1 MTITTV
7 ANTAATTPSFTP
19 TASSA
24 ATSPTS
30 SANASGSAAASGATS
45 GAANIASNF
54 DSFLQL
60 LTTQLQNQ
68 DPTDP
73 LDTNQFTQ
81 ELVSFSS
88 VEQQINMNT
97 NLSTLISLQQ
107 TAQSTAALNFLGTT
121 VTVNG
126 NSAVL
131 GSGQPNP
138 TWNYALTKP
147 STVAINV
154 SSATGQLV
162 YSTTQTLQAGNE
174 TFTWNGTDSVGNAW
188 PNGTY
193 TVSIAAT
200 DASGKTT
207 TVSPQVQGVV
217 TGVDISQSPPTLTV
231 NGQSYTPSQIVQAVR
246 SAN

>member
-1 MTITTV
+1 MTMTSV
-7 ANTAATTPSFTP
+7 ANTAATAASFTP

-24 ATSPTS
+24 AAPAS
-30 SANASGSAAASGATS
+30 SSTGSSTTANATTGAAS
-45 GAANIASNF
+45 IASNF
-54 DSFLQL
+54 NSFLQL

-88 VEQQINMNT
+88 VEQQINMNN

-126 NSAVL
+126 NSAML
-131 GSGQPNP
+131 GNGEPNP
-138 TWNYALTKP
+138 TWNYSLTKP

-154 SSATGQLV
+154 SSASGQLV
-162 YSTTQTLQAGNE
+162 YSTTQTLQAGNQ
-174 TFTWNGTDSVGNAW
+174 TFTWNGTDSVGNSW
-188 PNGTY
+188 PAGTY
-193 TVSIAAT
+193 TVSITAT
-200 DASGKTT
+200 DATGNSTT
-207 TVSPQVQGVV
+207 ISPQVQGVV

>member
-1 MTITTV
+1 MTTTTV
-7 ANTAATTPSFTP
+7 ANTAATNPSFTP
-19 TASSA
+19 TTSSSA
-24 ATSPTS
+24 T
-30 SANASGSAAASGATS
+30 SANANSSASAAASGSTT

-68 DPTDP
+68 DPLDP

-126 NSAVL
+126 NSAQL

-138 TWNYALTKP
+138 TWNYTLSKP

-154 SSATGQLV
+154 SSSTGQLV
-162 YSTTQTLQAGNE
+162 YSTTQTLQAGNQ

-188 PNGTY
+188 PPGTY
-193 TVSIAAT
+193 TVSITAT
-200 DASGKTT
+200 DATGKTT

>member
-1 MTITTV
+1 MTTTTV
-7 ANTAATTPSFTP
+7 ANTAATNPAFTP
-19 TASSA
+19 TTSS
-24 ATSPTS
+24 SPTS
-30 SANASGSAAASGATS
+30 ASANSSASAAASGSTS

-68 DPTDP
+68 DPLEP

-126 NSAVL
+126 NSAQL

-138 TWNYALTKP
+138 TWNYTLNKP
-147 STVAINV
+147 STVALNV
-154 SSATGQLV
+154 SSSNGQLV
-162 YSTTQTLQAGNE
+162 
-174 TFTWNGTDSVGNAW
+174 
-188 PNGTY
+188 
-193 TVSIAAT
+193 
-200 DASGKTT
+200 
-207 TVSPQVQGVV
+207 
-217 TGVDISQSPPTLTV
+217 
-231 NGQSYTPSQIVQAVR
+231 
-246 SAN
+246 

>member
-1 MTITTV
+1 MTMTSV
-7 ANTAATTPSFTP
+7 ANTAATTASFAPTANAAATS
-19 TASSA
+19 TASSSSTGSSTTSN
-24 ATSPTS
+24 ATT
-30 SANASGSAAASGATS
+30 GAAS
-45 GAANIASNF
+45 IASNF
-54 DSFLQL
+54 NSFLQL

-88 VEQQINMNT
+88 VEQQINMNN

-126 NSAVL
+126 NSAML
-131 GSGQPNP
+131 GSGEPNP
-138 TWNYALTKP
+138 TWNYSLTKP

-154 SSATGQLV
+154 SSASGQLV
-162 YSTTQTLQAGNE
+162 YSTTQTLQAGNQS
-174 TFTWNGTDSVGNAW
+174 FTWNGTDSVGNSW
-188 PNGTY
+188 PAGTY
-193 TVSIAAT
+193 KVSITAT
-200 DASGKTT
+200 DATGNTT
-207 TVSPQVQGVV
+207 TVSPQVEGVV

-246 SAN
+246 SAS

>member
-1 MTITTV
+1 MTMTSV
-7 ANTAATTPSFTP
+7 ANTGATTASFTP

-24 ATSPTS
+24 AAPSSDTSSSATS
-30 SANASGSAAASGATS
+30 SAATTGAAS
-45 GAANIASNF
+45 IAGNF
-54 DSFLQL
+54 NSFLQL

-68 DPTDP
+68 DPTSP

-107 TAQSTAALNFLGTT
+107 TAQSTAALGFLGTT

-131 GSGQPNP
+131 ASGQPNP
-138 TWNYALTKP
+138 TWNYAVTKP

-162 YSTTQTLQAGNE
+162 YSTTQTVQAGNQ
-174 TFTWNGTDSVGNAW
+174 TFSWNGTDSVGNAW
-188 PNGTY
+188 PAGSY
-193 TVSIAAT
+193 TVAITAT
-200 DASGKTT
+200 DASGNSTT
-207 TVSPQVQGVV
+207 IQPQVQGVV
-217 TGVDISQSPPTLTV
+217 SGVDISKSPPTLTV
-231 NGQSYTPSQIVQAVR
+231 NGQAYTPSQIVQAV
-246 SAN
+246 SSSSS

>member
-1 MTITTV
+1 MTMTSV
-7 ANTAATTPSFTP
+7 ANTAATTASFAP
-19 TASSA
+19 TANAA
-24 ATSPTS
+24 ATSAASSSSTS
-30 SANASGSAAASGATS
+30 SGATANATT
-45 GAANIASNF
+45 GAASIASNF
-54 DSFLQL
+54 NSFLQL

-88 VEQQINMNT
+88 VEQQINMNN

-126 NSAVL
+126 NSAML
-131 GSGQPNP
+131 GSGEPNP
-138 TWNYALTKP
+138 TWNYSLTKP

-154 SSATGQLV
+154 SSASGQLV
-162 YSTTQTLQAGNE
+162 YSTTQTLQAGNQS
-174 TFTWNGTDSVGNAW
+174 FTWNGTDSVGNSW
-188 PNGTY
+188 PAGTY
-193 TVSIAAT
+193 TVSITAT
-200 DASGKTT
+200 DATGNTT
-207 TVSPQVQGVV
+207 TVSPQVEGVV

-246 SAN
+246 SAS

>member
-1 MTITTV
+1 MTMTSV
-7 ANTAATTPSFTP
+7 ANTAATTASFAP
-19 TASSA
+19 TANAA
-24 ATSPTS
+24 ATSTPSSSSTGSSTTS
-30 SANASGSAAASGATS
+30 NATTGAAS
-45 GAANIASNF
+45 IASNF
-54 DSFLQL
+54 NSFLQL

-68 DPTDP
+68 DPTNP

-88 VEQQINMNT
+88 VEQQINMNN

-126 NSAVL
+126 NSAML
-131 GSGQPNP
+131 GSGEPNP
-138 TWNYALTKP
+138 TWNYSLTKP

-154 SSATGQLV
+154 SSASGQLV
-162 YSTTQTLQAGNE
+162 YSTTQTLQAGNQS
-174 TFTWNGTDSVGNAW
+174 FTWNGTDSVGNSW
-188 PNGTY
+188 PAGTY
-193 TVSIAAT
+193 KVSITAT
-200 DASGKTT
+200 DATGNTT
-207 TVSPQVQGVV
+207 TVSPQVEGVV

-246 SAN
+246 SAS

>member
-1 MTITTV
+1 MTMTSV
-7 ANTAATTPSFTP
+7 ANTAATTASFAPTANAAATS
-19 TASSA
+19 TASSSSTGSSTTSN
-24 ATSPTS
+24 ATT
-30 SANASGSAAASGATS
+30 GAAS
-45 GAANIASNF
+45 IASNF
-54 DSFLQL
+54 NSFLQL

-68 DPTDP
+68 DPTNP

-88 VEQQINMNT
+88 VEQQINMNN

-126 NSAVL
+126 NSAML
-131 GSGQPNP
+131 GSGEPNP
-138 TWNYALTKP
+138 TWNYSLTKP

-154 SSATGQLV
+154 SSASGQLV
-162 YSTTQTLQAGNE
+162 YSTTQTLQAGNQS
-174 TFTWNGTDSVGNAW
+174 FTWNGTDSVGNSW
-188 PNGTY
+188 PAGTY
-193 TVSIAAT
+193 KVSITAT
-200 DASGKTT
+200 DATGNTT
-207 TVSPQVQGVV
+207 TISPQVEGVV

-246 SAN
+246 SAS

>member
-1 MTITTV
+1 MTTTAV
-7 ANTAATTPSFTP
+7 ANTAATNPAFTP
-19 TASSA
+19 TTSSSA
-24 ATSPTS
+24 TQATSSTNS
-30 SANASGSAAASGATS
+30 SASGAASGSTS
-45 GAANIASNF
+45 GVANIASNF

-68 DPTDP
+68 DPLDP

-126 NSAVL
+126 NSAQL

-138 TWNYALTKP
+138 TWNYTLSKP

-154 SSATGQLV
+154 SSSTGQLV
-162 YSTTQTLQAGNE
+162 YSTTQTLQAGNQ

-188 PNGTY
+188 PAGTY
-193 TVSIAAT
+193 TVAITAT

-207 TVSPQVQGVV
+207 TVSPQVQGMV

-246 SAN
+246 GAN

>member
-1 MTITTV
+1 MTTTTV
-7 ANTAATTPSFTP
+7 ANTGATNPAFTP
-19 TASSA
+19 TTSS
-24 ATSPTS
+24 SPTS
-30 SANASGSAAASGATS
+30 ASANSSASAAASGSTS
-45 GAANIASNF
+45 GAANIAGNF

-68 DPTDP
+68 DPLDP

-126 NSAVL
+126 NSAEL
-131 GSGQPNP
+131 NSGQPNP
-138 TWNYALTKP
+138 TWNYTLSKP

-154 SSATGQLV
+154 SSSTGQLV
-162 YSTTQTLQAGNE
+162 YSTAQTLQAGNQ

-188 PNGTY
+188 PPGAY
-193 TVSIAAT
+193 TVSITAT

>member
-1 MTITTV
+1 MTMTSV
-7 ANTAATTPSFTP
+7 ANTAATTASYTP
-19 TASSA
+19 TA
-24 ATSPTS
+24 T
-30 SANASGSAAASGATS
+30 SAAAPATS
-45 GAANIASNF
+45 SSGTSSSNATTGAASIASNF
-54 DSFLQL
+54 NSFLQL

-88 VEQQINMNT
+88 VEQQINMNN

-126 NSAVL
+126 NTAML

-138 TWNYALTKP
+138 TWNYSLTKP

-154 SSATGQLV
+154 SSASGQLV
-162 YSTTQTLQAGNE
+162 YSTTQTLQAGNQ
-174 TFTWNGTDSVGNAW
+174 TFTWNGTDSVGNTW
-188 PNGTY
+188 PPGTY
-193 TVSIAAT
+193 SVSITAT
-200 DASGKTT
+200 DATGQST

>member
-1 MTITTV
+1 MTTTAV
-7 ANTAATTPSFTP
+7 ANTAATNPAFTP
-19 TASSA
+19 TTSSSA
-24 ATSPTS
+24 TQATSSTNS
-30 SANASGSAAASGATS
+30 SASGAASGSTS
-45 GAANIASNF
+45 GVANIASNF

-68 DPTDP
+68 DPLDP

-126 NSAVL
+126 NSAQL

-138 TWNYALTKP
+138 TWNYTLSKP

-154 SSATGQLV
+154 SSSTGQLV
-162 YSTTQTLQAGNE
+162 YSTTQTLQAGNQ

-188 PNGTY
+188 PAGTY
-193 TVSIAAT
+193 TVATTAT

-207 TVSPQVQGVV
+207 TVSPQVQGMV

-246 SAN
+246 GAN

>member
-1 MTITTV
+1 MTMTSV
-7 ANTAATTPSFTP
+7 ANTAATTTSFTP
-19 TASSA
+19 TTSSA
-24 ATSPTS
+24 AAPASTGTS
-30 SANASGSAAASGATS
+30 SSTNATTGAAS
-45 GAANIASNF
+45 IASNF
-54 DSFLQL
+54 NSFLQL

-88 VEQQINMNT
+88 VEQQINMNN

-126 NSAVL
+126 NSATL
-131 GSGQPNP
+131 GSGLPNP
-138 TWNYALTKP
+138 TWNYSLTKP

-154 SSATGQLV
+154 SSASGQLV
-162 YSTTQTLQAGNE
+162 YSTTQTLQAGNQ
-174 TFTWNGTDSVGNAW
+174 TFTWNGTDSVGNSL
-188 PNGTY
+188 PPGSY
-193 TVSIAAT
+193 TVSITAT
-200 DASGKTT
+200 DATGKSTT
-207 TVSPQVQGVV
+207 ISPQVQGVV

-231 NGQSYTPSQIVQAVR
+231 NGQAYTPSQVVQAVR

>member
-1 MTITTV
+1 MTTTTV
-7 ANTAATTPSFTP
+7 ANTAATNPAFVP
-19 TASSA
+19 TTSS
-24 ATSPTS
+24 SPTS
-30 SANASGSAAASGATS
+30 ASANSSASAAPSGSTS
-45 GAANIASNF
+45 GAANIAGNF

-68 DPTDP
+68 DPLDP

-126 NSAVL
+126 NSAQL
-131 GSGQPNP
+131 GSGQSNP
-138 TWNYALTKP
+138 TWNYTLGKA

-154 SSATGQLV
+154 SSSTGQLV
-162 YSTTQTLQAGNE
+162 YSTAQTLQAGNQ

-188 PNGTY
+188 PAGTY
-193 TVSIAAT
+193 TVSITAT